1 MGQTVAGLEM
11 PLRDQGFAVSFAAV
25 SRPPLL
31 RIDKDALGQVLVNLI
46 DNAVK
51 YSGERKE
58 VDVRVEQTGGDV
70 RISVRDRG
78 IGIPYAEQKKIFE
91 KFYRLDP
98 NQTRGVG
105 GTGLG
110 LYVSSELVRRMNGRL
125 WVESREG
132 EGSRFYV
139 DLPLD
144 GNGGPAEVL
153 AHLSP

>member
-1 MGQTVAGLEM
+1 MA
-11 PLRDQGFAVSFAAV
+11 QG
-25 SRPPLL
+25 
-31 RIDKDALGQVLVNLI
+31 
-46 DNAVK
+46 
-51 YSGERKE
+51 GERTECRTVHIFKFRTKFLVLMAICG
-58 VDVRVEQTGGDV
+58 VDVGVLFV
-70 RISVRDRG
+70 CFVVDR
-78 IGIPYAEQKKIFE
+78 A
-91 KFYRLDP
+91 LDP

-144 GNGGPAEVL
+144 ESGGPADVL
-153 AHLSP
+153 AHLS